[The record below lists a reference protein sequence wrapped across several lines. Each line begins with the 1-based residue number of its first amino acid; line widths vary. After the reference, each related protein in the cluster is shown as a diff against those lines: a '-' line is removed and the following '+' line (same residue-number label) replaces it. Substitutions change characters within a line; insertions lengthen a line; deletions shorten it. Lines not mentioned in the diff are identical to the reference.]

1 MLNGKCLSTDNSIY
15 TFGNWVEGNCWLRNC
30 RIKRQ
35 QWIGHQAKW
44 MSPSFRNTCSRR
56 SLKCED
62 CNSTQNI
69 TYKCVIAHIQ
79 QMCCCL
85 GSAVNCTT
93 WIGHQGR
100 CLSVHTKL
108 LCFIWYIICIPVKRV
123 MLLSGCFLLNINHSL
138 RGGPIQDRSY
148 DSRMNYFFSVLYLQL
163 DSCQPYLCKLESGRN
178 FCLPFLSVRRLTS
191 FSIIVTFDKRELQC
205 FWVMSTIVN

>member
-1 MLNGKCLSTDNSIY
+1 
-15 TFGNWVEGNCWLRNC
+15 
-30 RIKRQ
+30 
-35 QWIGHQAKW
+35 
-44 MSPSFRNTCSRR
+44 MSPSFRNTCPRR

-69 TYKCVIAHIQ
+69 TYKCVIAYIQ

-85 GSAVNCTT
+85 GGAANCAT

-108 LCFIWYIICIPVKRV
+108 LRSLWYIIPTPVKRV

-148 DSRMNYFFSVLYLQL
+148 DSRINYFFSVLYLQL

-178 FCLPFLSVRRLTS
+178 FCLPYLSVRRLTS

-205 FWVMSTIVN
+205 FWVMSTSVN